1 MSESDVVLVSTEGA
15 VGVLTINRPDKF
27 NCISRAVIDGFD
39 KGLTA
44 FEKNADIRAVVLCGA
59 GKYFC
64 TGADLAEVN
73 GIRKDPKQMAAFT
86 ERFHTVLRR
95 FEQSPLP
102 VIAAVQGLCLAGG
115 LETVMSCDIVFA
127 GESARIGDQHA
138 QYGLIPG
145 GGNTQRIPR
154 IVGRRRALDLMFT
167 ARWLDAAEALDWGLV
182 NYVVPDAEVKS
193 RAVEY
198 GAKLAT
204 LSANATTVMKRLV
217 DDGLDMPLWDSLLLE
232 AREAAAGLAHPDVD
246 EGLDAFLNK
255 REPKYGPRDVG

>member
-1 MSESDVVLVSTEGA
+1 
-15 VGVLTINRPDKF
+15 
-27 NCISRAVIDGFD
+27 
-39 KGLTA
+39 
-44 FEKNADIRAVVLCGA
+44 
-59 GKYFC
+59 
-64 TGADLAEVN
+64 
-73 GIRKDPKQMAAFT
+73 
-86 ERFHTVLRR
+86 
-95 FEQSPLP
+95 
-102 VIAAVQGLCLAGG
+102 
-115 LETVMSCDIVFA
+115 
-127 GESARIGDQHA
+127 
-138 QYGLIPG
+138 
-145 GGNTQRIPR
+145 
-154 IVGRRRALDLMFT
+154 MFT

>member
-1 MSESDVVLVSTEGA
+1 MSDSDVVLTSIEGA

-27 NCISRAVIDGFD
+27 NCISRAVIAGFD
-39 KGLTA
+39 AGLSG
-44 FEKNADIRAVVLCGA
+44 FENNADVRAVVLCGA

-64 TGADLAEVN
+64 TGADLDEV
-73 GIRKDPKQMAAFT
+73 GAIRKDPVKMGAFT
-86 ERFHTVLRR
+86 ERFHEVLRR

-115 LETVMSCDIVFA
+115 LETVMACDVVFA

-138 QYGLIPG
+138 RYGLIPG

-154 IVGRRRALDLMFT
+154 VVGRRRALDLMFT
-167 ARWLDAAEALDWGLV
+167 GRWLDAKEALDWGLV
-182 NYVVPDAEVKS
+182 NYVVPDAEVKD
-193 RAVEY
+193 RAIEY

-204 LSANATTVMKRLV
+204 LSANALTVMKRLV
-217 DDGLDMPLWDSLLLE
+217 DEGLDMSLSDSLLLE

-246 EGLDAFLNK
+246 EGLAAFLDK